1 MGNLLQDLRFG
12 VRMLLKHPGFTLI
25 AVLTLALGIGA
36 NTAIF
41 SIVNAVLLRQLPY
54 PEPSRLVVLWST
66 MVSQGVSTSG
76 SSLPDY
82 REWRDQNHV
91 FDGLAGYY
99 LGDFN
104 LSGAGQEPE
113 RVQGGRITA
122 NLFEVLGVSP
132 AMGRGFLPEEEKWG
146 NNRVVILSYELWQRR
161 YNSDAGLIGRA
172 ITVGGTPYTVVGVM
186 PKGMPFFD
194 NQPKPELWSPISF
207 PAGDN
212 MDSRNNYFVNL
223 VGRLK
228 PGVTVEQAQ
237 ADVTAIANRIQEKS
251 EEKVLGGLVVPL
263 REQLVGDVRPMLLVL
278 LGAVAFVLLVACVN
292 VANLLLARAT
302 SREREL
308 AIRASLGASRRRII
322 RQLAVESLP
331 LGLLGSTAGLLLAVW
346 GIDLLTSLLPESLPR
361 HNPITIDPSVLL
373 FTLGISLVT
382 ALIFALLPAFQAA
395 KADVQAALNEGGR
408 SGTQGR
414 RQGRLRGLL
423 IASEMALALVLL
435 IGAGLMIESF
445 LKLRRVDTG
454 FSAENVLTM
463 RIALPSAK
471 YPERE
476 SVNDPQPVALNF
488 YERLLER
495 VKTLP
500 GVEGAGVSTNLPL
513 GAGNTWGKLF
523 SIEGRP
529 LPTSMAE
536 VPIVNFALVSPEYLS
551 ALRINVQRGRA
562 FNEHDTENSQQ
573 VAIISE
579 ATARKHFQ
587 GEDPLGKT
595 IWMGPPES
603 LMPPELLKAVGRFER
618 RTVVGV
624 VTDVKGSSLAAS
636 SEAMVY
642 VPYTQSRKEGWSNS
656 MMLAV
661 RTSSAPESMAA
672 AIRKEVYALDPD
684 QPVSNVLTMQERLNQ
699 SLSQPRFSA
708 LLLGLF
714 ALVALVLAAVGI
726 YGVISY
732 SVTQRTH
739 EIGIRMALGASAR
752 DILKMVVGQG
762 MILTLIGV
770 GVGLVASFLLTRFL
784 ASLLF
789 EVSSF
794 DPLTYLGVS
803 LLLLIIAFIACYI
816 PARRA
821 TRVDPMVALRYE

>member
-1 MGNLLQDLRFG
+1 
-12 VRMLLKHPGFTLI
+12 MLLKHPGFTLI
-25 AVLTLALGIGA
+25 AVMTLALGIGA

-54 PEPSRLVVLWST
+54 PEPSRLVMLWST
-66 MVSQGVSTSG
+66 MQSQGVSTSG

-82 REWRDQNHV
+82 REWRDQNTV
-91 FDGLAGYY
+91 FEGLAGFYF
-99 LGDFN
+99 GDFN
-104 LSGAGQEPE
+104 LSGASQEPE
-113 RVQGGRITA
+113 RVQGGRVTA
-122 NLFEVLGVSP
+122 NLFQVLGVSP

-146 NNRVVILSYELWQRR
+146 SNRVALLSYELWQRR
-161 YNSDAGLIGRA
+161 YNSDPGIVGRA
-172 ITVGGTPYTVVGVM
+172 ITIGGVPYTVVGVM

-194 NQPKPELWSPISF
+194 NQPKPELWTPISF

-228 PGVTVEQAQ
+228 PGVSVEQAQ
-237 ADVTAIANRIQEKS
+237 AEVTTIANRIQEKS

-331 LGLLGSTAGLLLAVW
+331 LGLMGSVAGLLLAVW
-346 GIDLLTSLLPESLPR
+346 GIDLLASLLPATLPR
-361 HNPITIDPSVLL
+361 HNSITIDLPVLL
-373 FTLGISLVT
+373 FTLLISLLT
-382 ALIFALLPAFQAA
+382 ALIFGLLPAFQVA
-395 KADVQAALNEGGR
+395 KADVQTALNEGGR
-408 SGTQGR
+408 SGKQGR
-414 RQGRLRGLL
+414 RQGRLRGIL

-445 LKLRRVDTG
+445 LKLKRVDAG
-454 FSAENVLTM
+454 FSAQNVLTM

-471 YPERE
+471 YPEAE
-476 SVNDPQPVALNF
+476 SVNDPPPAGLGF
-488 YERLLER
+488 YERFLGR
-495 VKTLP
+495 IKTLP
-500 GVEGAGVSTNLPL
+500 GVEAAGVSTSLPL

-529 LPTSMAE
+529 IPASIGE
-536 VPIVNFALVSPEYLS
+536 VPIVNFAMVSPEYLS
-551 ALRINVQRGRA
+551 AMRINVQRGRA
-562 FNEHDTENSQQ
+562 FNEYDTEKSQQ

-579 ATARKHFQ
+579 TTARKHFQ

-595 IWMGPPES
+595 VWMGPPES
-603 LMPPELLKAVGRFER
+603 LMPPELLKAVGQFER
-618 RTVVGV
+618 RTVIGV
-624 VTDVKGSSLAAS
+624 VPDVKGSSLAAA

-642 VPYTQSRKEGWSNS
+642 VPYTQSRREGWSNA

-661 RTSSAPESMAA
+661 RTASSPESMVAS
-672 AIRKEVYALDPD
+672 IRKEVYALDPD
-684 QPVSNVLTMQERLNQ
+684 QPVSDVMTMEERLNQ

-708 LLLGLF
+708 VLLGLF

-739 EIGIRMALGASAR
+739 EIGVRMALGASTQ
-752 DILKMVVGQG
+752 DIMKMVVGQG
-762 MILTLIGV
+762 MMLTLIGV

-794 DPLTYLGVS
+794 DPLTYAGVS
-803 LLLLIIAFIACYI
+803 LLLVVIAFIACYI

-821 TRVDPMVALRYE
+821 TRVDPMIALRYE